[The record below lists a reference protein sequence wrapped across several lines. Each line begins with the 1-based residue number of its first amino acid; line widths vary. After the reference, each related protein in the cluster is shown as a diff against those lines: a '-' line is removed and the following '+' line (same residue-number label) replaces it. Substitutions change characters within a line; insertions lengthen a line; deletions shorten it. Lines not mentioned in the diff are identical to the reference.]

1 MGHQR
6 QDGGNAPLSAFWR
19 QMPPAVPCYT
29 HAEGASADIVVER
42 VAALKEL
49 GYRNIRVQA
58 GGYGG
63 GKGAQIH
70 KPETAEGCIF

>member
-1 MGHQR
+1 MAR
-6 QDGGNAPLSAFWR
+6 
-19 QMPPAVPCYT
+19 
-29 HAEGASADIVVER
+29 GASADIVVER

-70 KPETAEGCIF
+70 KPENPPKGAYFDPKAYYAHDSENDGKTSFGLWR